1 MSEEHPPLP
10 GSVPLEVPKPSEARR
25 LHLAFQSVFG
35 QPGKA
40 SRTSDQRLVLK
51 HLHKVGCLNAPIFTA
66 VPGQS
71 MDVVAAAHRDGA
83 RTVIL
88 IIERQLELARQDPEG
103 DEPRKKPKVKR

>member
-1 MSEEHPPLP
+1 MSEPVPPLP
-10 GSVPLEVPKPSEARR
+10 GTEVPKPSEARR

-51 HLHKVGCLNAPIFTA
+51 HLQKVGCLGAPIFVA
-66 VPGQS
+66 NPAGQ
-71 MDVVAAAHRDGA
+71 MDPVAAAHRDGA

-88 IIERQLELARQDPEG
+88 IIERQLELARQSPEG
-103 DEPRKKPKVKR
+103 DEPKKKPKVKR